1 MAIKTYSDLDYID
14 VGSCLVGRS
23 IVSATDTG
31 IVLDNGTEL
40 EFEETENCCAWFG
53 YDLECFDF
61 ENNVITRVE
70 EEDLPMD
77 DESDYESPVSFSIVA
92 YSTHKKIMSIDIQG
106 DETSGF
112 YGYSIAMKVK
122 VKD

>member
-1 MAIKTYSDLDYID
+1 MVTSKYYDLEGAD
-14 VGSCLVGRS
+14 VGLHLVGRS

-31 IVLDNGTEL
+31 IVLDDGAEL
-40 EFEETENCCAWFG
+40 EFEERENCCAWFG

-61 ENNVITRVE
+61 ENNVITSVE
-70 EEDLPMD
+70 EEDLPLD

-92 YSTHKKIMSIDIQG
+92 YSAHKKIMSVDIRG

-112 YGYSIAMKVK
+112 YGCSIAMKVK